1 MRRSGRRPRGLKR
14 RLNEKRRCAWS
25 AGTARMQPPV
35 DASAARHDQIVA
47 AISWCALSV
56 AWALLVA
63 VTSLAAGF
71 AADSTA
77 LVGFG
82 LASLVDGTASSILV
96 RRFRRE
102 RLDLRPSDELE
113 RRAAQ
118 AIGVIMFLIAGYLA
132 VRAIG
137 ALADGSGP
145 ESSALGVVLTGASIL
160 ALPVLA
166 VAKLRL
172 AGPLESQAL
181 RADGVISAA
190 GAVLAAA
197 TLVGLVLNTTLDLWW
212 ADSVA
217 ALMIAAVLMREGG
230 LTLRSVRTP

>member
-1 MRRSGRRPRGLKR
+1 MRTGR
-14 RLNEKRRCAWS
+14 EWQS
-25 AGTARMQPPV
+25 PV
-35 DASAARHDQIVA
+35 DASASRHDQILA
-47 AISWCALSV
+47 AIRWCALSV

-96 RRFRRE
+96 RRFRHE

-118 AIGVIMFLIAGYLA
+118 AIGAIMFLIAAYLA
-132 VRAIG
+132 VRAIK

-172 AGPLESQAL
+172 ARTLESQAL
-181 RADGVISAA
+181 RADGVLSAA

-197 TLVGLVLNTTLDLWW
+197 TLGGLVLNTTLDLWW

-217 ALMIAAVLMREGG
+217 ALMIAVVLMREGR
-230 LTLRSVRTP
+230 LTLQSVRRAPIARRSSDALRP